1 MRKSVL
7 EMFPNIR
14 RQSYSVPPIRL
25 SKTKYS
31 QLEHL
36 SSIRHDVRQQREK
49 QPAALLGDQ
58 TEDTITRF
66 VAEVAEVVDEPM
78 FLLSSYSF
86 DDYLFYMEKKDSKS
100 KDGRSER
107 PAMIPADPELLS
119 TSSSSKIRRKA
130 LFQGSLEKSDEVAD
144 PGENERNAEKGLVSS
159 EGRSTDGS
167 GHQPDLEADQR
178 VAEREGYGAEPHLS
192 DSRSSLPCKYMFP
205 SPRDLDLKSRRGDF
219 DNLIISPRHGFIV
232 IEAKTMLGRE
242 MSVPQGERFGENQPE
257 RVAEIPN
264 KHVKN
269 LGEDDSGPQTAALG
283 CETETQADSQAAHKL
298 KRETDNPSD
307 RSPLE
312 ENSAESVHSPG
323 SKDHAD
329 EDFQKTIRKSLDQL
343 RKAEAVLRHV
353 TSDLAEVAITKV
365 LGLPNTP
372 AVVLRRLLEDPVLSE
387 VCTVCR
393 FLLSTVFPVLLT
405 QSMCVTQR

>member
-130 LFQGSLEKSDEVAD
+130 LFQGS
-144 PGENERNAEKGLVSS
+144 PGKI
-159 EGRSTDGS
+159 GRSRGS
-167 GHQPDLEADQR
+167 WGKRAKC
-178 VAEREGYGAEPHLS
+178 REGSSFFG
-192 DSRSSLPCKYMFP
+192 RSE
-205 SPRDLDLKSRRGDF
+205 
-219 DNLIISPRHGFIV
+219 H
-232 IEAKTMLGRE
+232 
-242 MSVPQGERFGENQPE
+242 
-257 RVAEIPN
+257 
-264 KHVKN
+264 
-269 LGEDDSGPQTAALG
+269 
-283 CETETQADSQAAHKL
+283 
-298 KRETDNPSD
+298 
-307 RSPLE
+307 
-312 ENSAESVHSPG
+312 
-323 SKDHAD
+323 
-329 EDFQKTIRKSLDQL
+329 
-343 RKAEAVLRHV
+343 
-353 TSDLAEVAITKV
+353 
-365 LGLPNTP
+365 
-372 AVVLRRLLEDPVLSE
+372 
-387 VCTVCR
+387 
-393 FLLSTVFPVLLT
+393 
-405 QSMCVTQR
+405 